1 MKLAGIRPYIKDVH
15 PYVAG
20 KTIEEV
26 KREYHLDCIIKLGSN
41 ENPWGP
47 YPAAVEAM
55 RQEVTSLHTYPDNS
69 FIQIKR
75 QIAGVYGVDE
85 QWVAVSHGAG
95 GMLETLAKTFIEP
108 GSHVLIPEYT
118 YGLYRE
124 ISRLMGGE
132 VEQVPMTA
140 DMRIDLQALKRRLRP
155 ETRVIWLCNP
165 NNPTGTV
172 VPTELLEKLLTELP
186 EGCWLVL
193 DEAYAEFADDGRLPD
208 RVELISRELPL
219 VSVRTFSKAYGLAGA
234 RLGYALAHPDMT
246 RIIDTVAEPFNAN
259 RIGLA
264 GAKATLERELEAV
277 TETIATIRR
286 QRERLQHELSDRGCS
301 VYPSQANFILFDT
314 GHEADELAE
323 KMLRR
328 GVIVR
333 SAAGWGLPTHIRVT
347 VGKPEENTIFLE
359 TLDAVMR
366 NSTEGEQNG

>member
-26 KREYHLDCIIKLGSN
+26 KREYHLDRIIKLGSN

-55 RQEVTSLHTYPDNS
+55 RQEVTRLHTYPDNS
-69 FIQIKR
+69 FVQIKR
-75 QIAGVYGVDE
+75 HIAGVYDVDE
-85 QWVAVSHGAG
+85 RWVAVSHGAG

-108 GSHVLIPEYT
+108 GSHVLFAEYT

-132 VEQVPMTA
+132 VERVPMTA
-140 DMRIDLQALKRRLRP
+140 DMRIDLEALKQRVRP

-172 VPTELLEKLLTELP
+172 VSAEHLEELLTGLP

-193 DEAYAEFADDGRLPD
+193 DEAYAEFAEDGHLPD
-208 RVELISRELPL
+208 RVELIRRELPL

-234 RLGYALAHPDMT
+234 RLGYALAHPDLIH
-246 RIIDTVAEPFNAN
+246 IIDTVAEPFNAN

-264 GAKATLERELEAV
+264 GARATLEREMEAV
-277 TETIATIRR
+277 TETIDTIRR
-286 QRERLQHELSDRGCS
+286 ERERIQYELSDLGFS
-301 VYPSQANFILFDT
+301 AYPSQANFILFDT
-314 GHEADELAE
+314 GDDADELAE

-359 TLDAVMR
+359 TLDAVTR